1 MTMTTLKT
9 PSFPPLGGHRD
20 AGRGSP
26 LKGLSPFPLLAGLAG
41 PVRLA
46 R

>member
-1 MTMTTLKT
+1 MIRPTNL
-9 PSFPPLGGHRD
+9 PGFDPFSGQRD
-20 AGRGSP
+20 VGRGSP

-41 PVRLA
+41 PLRLA